1 MTDPIAVLEAR
12 ARALVD
18 SVADDPEGRYRL
30 REQFYARWGYA
41 DLYAQELVRD
51 AGVAHQPAPEGP
63 LDPYGYGTS
72 ELAFMQWEIRRGVLN
87 PVGGPHTGS
96 PWWRA
101 VNLQFMYLSELAGMI
116 AEAGLGSLV
125 DNIDVRFWLDY
136 FADPSGPNWYRAHNG
151 CIVRAYLDQRDL
163 ARAELP
169 AEQLFMNEVL
179 YRLLFAEAMEVGA
192 EAGWFGTVAADP
204 RLFAVD
210 FITHC
215 ETIYPDHYPL
225 TPQDVIDVR
234 HLGTG
239 LEADLGRFLDET
251 LILQHIDALYQLV
264 SHEIDAPSLPDLIK
278 NGIPIYPQ
286 LGAAAGAAAAKA
298 ALAKVRGAEPLVQAP
313 KKKVLILGAG
323 MGGLSAAYELTNY
336 PNWNELYDV
345 SLYVLGWRAGGKTAT
360 GRGPAERIQEHG
372 IHILQGWYHNL
383 FRVMSEVYVE
393 RAKIGTLPPLP
404 WPNWYGALVRND
416 STFLMEYLPEL
427 RSWANQTLIFPQTVD
442 LPGGGPPLPPWETIK
457 KMVAIVIEVLL
468 GSPYAK
474 GEGELARW
482 ILDHFFPP
490 EGGPPPVHPEGI
502 VGHAMDAVHDALER
516 MHLAAHSPPP
526 VPGDA
531 AQPGVLEVAA
541 DVLVLLQKLIDWLE
555 KDLAGTDMHL
565 RLIIQAIEFTTV
577 ALRGILSEVWDPQT
591 KTFQW
596 SKIDG
601 EDFRAWLT
609 KWGATEMLLES
620 PIVRFAYTGLFANYA
635 DGNGGGGLVAAGT
648 SMHTM
653 MEASGYKGSFVWQMS
668 AGTGDTMVMPL
679 YDVLVSRGVQF
690 KFFQQVE
697 RLNWTAGAI
706 QSLVVGDQVT
716 LTVPSYNPAIEVGA
730 IRAWPA
736 EPLYDQIDPAQAK
749 LLQERRVDLED
760 PWSDWSP
767 VSSSTLKAGT
777 DFDQLV
783 LAIPIGA
790 LPDCCGQIIANDPK
804 WAAMVKNV
812 RTTGTIG
819 VQLWIKKSLDDL
831 GFDHAAWGL
840 APKDCAPNAVTYEDI
855 LYSWLDQ
862 SIVLPN
868 ERWTG
873 SDVPLLAAYFTG
885 TLDDPGTIPP
895 YSDHGFPERQLER
908 VKGMTEQ
915 WLQDNMRFFWP
926 KGATREFPEG
936 FDFNLLC
943 HPTKSNATAAERFD
957 AQFFRANLSGTMR
970 YTMSVPGSTAYR
982 LTPDGSGYSNLFLAG
997 DWTNSGLNV
1006 GYIEGALIS
1015 GLEAAQALR
1024 RRYYG
1029 QTDNRVIWTDPQAR

>member
-1 MTDPIAVLEAR
+1 MTNPLAALEAR

-18 SVADDPEGRYRL
+18 SVADDPQGRYRL
-30 REQFYARWGYA
+30 REKFYATWGFSTRYGE
-41 DLYAQELVRD
+41 ELARD
-51 AGVAHQPAPEGP
+51 AAVAGQPAPAGA

-72 ELAFMQWEIRRGVLN
+72 ELAFMTWEIRRGVLN
-87 PVGGPHTGS
+87 PVGGPQTGS

-125 DNIDVRFWLDY
+125 DDIALRYWLEY
-136 FADPSGPNWYRAHNG
+136 FAEPSGTRWYRAHNG
-151 CIVRAYLDQRDL
+151 CIVRAYLAQRDL
-163 ARAELP
+163 ARAESEG
-169 AEQLFMNEVL
+169 EQLLMNEVL
-179 YRLLFAEAMEVGA
+179 YRLLFAEAMEMGV
-192 EAGWFGTVAADP
+192 EAGWVGKIGADP

-210 FITHC
+210 FITHL
-215 ETIYPDHYPL
+215 TTLYPDHYPL
-225 TPQDVIDVR
+225 TPQDVINVR

-239 LEADLGRFLDET
+239 LEADLGRFLDEN
-251 LILQHIDALYQLV
+251 LILQHIDSLYALIAAKV
-264 SHEIDAPSLPDLIK
+264 KAPELQRLIK
-278 NGIPIYPQ
+278 NGVPIYPD
-286 LGAAAGAAAAKA
+286 LSAAAAKD
-298 ALAKVRGAEPLVQAP
+298 ALDKIRVAGQQAP
-313 KKKVLILGAG
+313 ARKQQVLILGAG

-336 PNWNELYDV
+336 PGWNDLYDV
-345 SLYVLGWRAGGKTAT
+345 SLYVLGWRVGGKTAT

-383 FRVMSEVYVE
+383 FRVMNAVYVE

-427 RSWANQTLIFPQTVD
+427 RQWGSQTLIFPQTVE
-442 LPGGGPPLPPWETIK
+442 LPGEGPPLPAWDVLK
-457 KMVAIVIEVLL
+457 KGIAIALELLL

-474 GEGELARW
+474 GESELAKE
-482 ILDHFFPP
+482 ILEHFFPP
-490 EGGPPPVHPEGI
+490 EGGPPPDHPEGFF
-502 VGHAMDAVHDALER
+502 GRAMDWVHDSLER
-516 MHLAAHSPPP
+516 MHLAALTPPAP
-526 VPGDA
+526 PGDA
-531 AQPGVLEVAA
+531 AVPGALEVGGS
-541 DVLVLLQKLIDWLE
+541 DLLVSLTKLVELLTKRLV
-555 KDLAGTDMHL
+555 GTDMHL
-565 RLIIQAIEFTTV
+565 RAIIQGLEFAAV
-577 ALRGILSEVWDPQT
+577 SLRGILAEVWDPAT

-601 EDFRAWLT
+601 EDLRAWLT
-609 KWGATEMLLES
+609 KWGATELLLDS

-635 DGNGGGGLVAAGT
+635 DGNGAGGLVSAGI

-653 MEASGYKGSFVWQMS
+653 MEASGYKGSFVWQMLS
-668 AGTGDTMVMPL
+668 GTGDTMIMPL
-679 YDVLVSRGVQF
+679 YDVLVARGVQF

-697 RLNWTAGAI
+697 QINWSAGSI
-706 QSLVVGDQVT
+706 QSLVVGNQVT
-716 LTVPSYNPAIEVGA
+716 LTVPAYDPAIEVGS

-736 EPLYDQIDPAQAK
+736 EPQYAQIDPAQAK
-749 LLQERRVDLED
+749 LLQERKVDLED

-767 VSSSTLKAGT
+767 VSSSTLTAGT

-790 LPDCCGQIIANDPK
+790 LPDCCAPIIANDPK

-812 RTTGTIG
+812 RTTGTIAA
-819 VQLWIKKSLDDL
+819 QLWIKKSLEDL
-831 GFDHAAWGL
+831 GFVHANWGL
-840 APKDCAPNAVTYEDI
+840 APKDCAPNVVTYEDI

-862 SIVLPN
+862 SLVLPN
-868 ERWTG
+868 ERWIGPET
-873 SDVPLLAAYFTG
+873 PLLAAYFTG

-895 YSDHGFPERQLER
+895 YTDHGFPDRQIERI
-908 VKGMTEQ
+908 KGMTEQ
-915 WLQDNMRFFWP
+915 WLQDNMRLFWP

-936 FDFNLLC
+936 FDFTLLS
-943 HPTKSNATAAERFD
+943 HPTNPNATPAERFD

-970 YTMSVPGSTAYR
+970 YTLSVPGSTVYR
-982 LTPDGSGYSNLFLAG
+982 LRPDESGYSNLFLAG

-1024 RRYYG
+1024 RRYFG
-1029 QTDNRVIWTDPQAR
+1029 QTDHRVIWTDLQAR